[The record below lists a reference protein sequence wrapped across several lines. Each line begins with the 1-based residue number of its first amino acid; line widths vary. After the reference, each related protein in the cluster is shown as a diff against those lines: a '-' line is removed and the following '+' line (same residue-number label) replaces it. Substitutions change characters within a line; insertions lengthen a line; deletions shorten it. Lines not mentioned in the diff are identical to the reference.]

1 MQTITIQ
8 TSHKTEVIRVTD
20 LLADMV
26 RDVEEGLAFFSV
38 PHTTAALIL
47 CEDDDELRD
56 DLIKVAQKILA
67 PMRPFKHIRKNNPNA
82 EAHIFSALAGTSLV
96 MAIENGRFNL
106 GTYQN
111 ILLLELDGPKSR
123 EIRCKVIKAHQND
136 LSG

>member
-1 MQTITIQ
+1 MQKIVVQ
-8 TSHKTEVIRVTD
+8 TDHKTQVIRVTD
-20 LLADMV
+20 QLAEMAKNTAD
-26 RDVEEGLAFFSV
+26 GLAFFSV

-56 DLIKVAQKILA
+56 DLVKTAQKILV
-67 PMRPFKHIRKNNPNA
+67 PLRPFKHIRKNNPNA

-96 MAIENGRFNL
+96 IAVEDGALDL

-123 EIRCKVIKAHQND
+123 EIRCKVIETGN
-136 LSG
+136 

>member
-8 TSHKTEVIRVTD
+8 TDHKTEVIRVTD
-20 LLADMV
+20 HLATMV
-26 RDVEEGLAFFSV
+26 THVSDGLAFFSV
-38 PHTTAALIL
+38 PHTTAALIM

-56 DLIKVAQKILA
+56 DLVKVAQNIFA
-67 PMRPFKHIRKNNPNA
+67 DMRPFRHIRKNNPNA

-96 MAIENGRFNL
+96 VAVENSAFDL

-123 EIRCKVIKAHQND
+123 EIRCKIIET
-136 LSG
+136 S